1 MPYRNKIKLIAAN
14 FPGLVNTDRLNIL
27 NKQLLDLKEKGFNK
41 LVENFL
47 TNKYQY
53 TLIPF
58 LFELYLCR
66 WILTIDDCKDVCYEP
81 NDLKNPP
88 EFRFKIDNYLFHV
101 EAKAITQIFNE
112 VSKKKVVEQINSR
125 ISSKTNTVFEIWL
138 SEDIEAKEMN
148 DVIDWASNESVRL
161 SVGEEVKYNVN
172 GEILVSIK
180 AIYKSKASGKIGS
193 ERIFGTYD
201 GEMKEINVNIIR
213 EKIKSKIKKAY
224 NKFKFIRGL
233 NDNTFNLLFLTC
245 DSRVF
250 IDKDILQEVFY
261 GREEVTVYQNG
272 KCETSLQNNG
282 IWSKKVYANID
293 MVFFIEPNIDFL
305 GKEFNPYIFPNPQK
319 IKKLRKI
326 PAPFCGMKTSIPS
339 IMFEPKEIR

>member
-27 NKQLLDLKEKGFNK
+27 NKQLLELKEKGFNK

-47 TNKYQY
+47 SNKYQY
-53 TLIPF
+53 TLTPF

-66 WILTIDDCKDVCYEP
+66 WILTIDNCKDVCYEP
-81 NDLKNPP
+81 SDLKNPP
-88 EFRFKIDNYLFHV
+88 DFRFKIDNYLFYV

-112 VSKKKVVEQINSR
+112 LSKKKVVEQINSR
-125 ISSKTNTVFEIWL
+125 ISSKTNIAFEIWL
-138 SEDIEAKEMN
+138 SEDIAPKEMN
-148 DVIDWASNESVRL
+148 DVIDWAVKESVQL
-161 SVGEEVKYNVN
+161 SIGEKEEYNVN
-172 GEILVSIK
+172 GEILASIK
-180 AIYKSKASGKIGS
+180 AIYKSESSGGIGS
-193 ERIFGTYD
+193 ERILGTYD
-201 GEMKEINVNIIR
+201 GEVKEIDMDIIR
-213 EKIKSKIKKAY
+213 EKIKSKIKKA
-224 NKFKFIRGL
+224 NVKFKSIRGQ

-250 IDKDILQEVFY
+250 LHKDIIAEVLY

-282 IWSKKVYANID
+282 IWSKEVYTNID
-293 MVFFIEPNIDFL
+293 MVFFIEPSIDFL

-319 IKKLRKI
+319 IIKLRKV
-326 PAPFCGMKTSIPS
+326 PTPFCGMKTSIPS
-339 IMFEPKEIR
+339 TLFGPKEIG